1 MKERISM
8 STELKSPTELAESY
22 QCSLGLG
29 LTTDLAHSGN
39 LAEVL
44 QTKVVETKQQVQ
56 NKHPMPRQVR
66 EGNWEVYNT

>member
-1 MKERISM
+1 M
-8 STELKSPTELAESY
+8 STELKSSESAENY

-44 QTKVVETKQQVQ
+44 QTKVAQTKQSVQ
-56 NKHPMPRQVR
+56 NKHPMPPQVR